1 MFIVVRE
8 ILPEF
13 TTPLTTFYP
22 CQVHSLRHAQVS
34 GRETLAIE
42 VIERMKIKR
51 RTEVTIVTHEITS
64 LRIQNDD
71 ADADAVAD
79 DPYRCQTLPS
89 RSNDSNSDRDNEG
102 EIRVNSVSDLRK
114 TDSSADQ
121 NKQEK

>member
-1 MFIVVRE
+1 
-8 ILPEF
+8 
-13 TTPLTTFYP
+13 
-22 CQVHSLRHAQVS
+22 
-34 GRETLAIE
+34 
-42 VIERMKIKR
+42 MKIKR

-79 DPYRCQTLPS
+79 DPYQCPTLPS

-102 EIRVNSVSDLRK
+102 EIRANSVSELRK
-114 TDSSADQ
+114 TDSNAEQ